1 MPTRPLVTSYRQDL
15 ALFPDRWHHLGIALT
30 ALVLI
35 ALPFV
40 ASPYWLTIANDT
52 MVTIVA
58 AVAMMILTGYT
69 GQISLGHAAFIAL
82 GAYTAGVFGGMHL
95 PFWLAIPAAGCIAAG
110 VGLLVGPFALRLEG
124 LYLAIVTLGLLY
136 LVAHLLM
143 SLPEL
148 TGGASGLEVPM
159 HAWFA
164 EEGALSMSL
173 QEPLE
178 LFGVSLSFE
187 QQLYGIFL
195 AVVLVTAYVSK
206 NIQRS
211 NTGRAMMAV
220 RDHDLA
226 AAVLGVDP
234 ARTKLIAFAV
244 SSFFAGVA
252 GALYGFQT
260 QYLAVETTASLHMS
274 VLYVAIIVFG
284 GLGTTFGAIA
294 GAIGFKVLE
303 PLAHAIGPSI
313 PLVSTLPQADQATL
327 LFALSV
333 IIMLLFEPFG
343 LLGFWLRLKRYFM
356 AWPFRY

>member
-15 ALFPDRWHHLGIALT
+15 KLFPDRWHHLGLLLA
-30 ALVLI
+30 ALVVVGI
-35 ALPFV
+35 PCV
-40 ASPYWLTIANDT
+40 ANAYWLTIANDT
-52 MVTIVA
+52 LVTIVG

-82 GAYTAGVFGGMHL
+82 GAYTAGIFGGLHL
-95 PFWLAIPAAGCIAAG
+95 PFWLAIPAAGLVAAG

-159 HAWFA
+159 YPWFA
-164 EEGALSMSL
+164 EEGELSMSL
-173 QEPLE
+173 REPLE
-178 LFGVSLSFE
+178 VLGVTLTFE
-187 QQLYGIFL
+187 QQLYIVFALVAL
-195 AVVLVTAYVSK
+195 AAAYISK

-234 ARTKLIAFAV
+234 ARTKLIAFGV

-260 QYLAVETTASLHMS
+260 QYLAVETTASLHIS
-274 VLYVAIIVFG
+274 VLYIAIIVFG

-313 PLVSTLPQADQATL
+313 PLVATLPQADQATL
-327 LFALSV
+327 LFAVTV
-333 IIMLLFEPFG
+333 IVMLLVEPFG
-343 LLGFWLRLKRYFM
+343 LLGFWLRLKRYFL

>member
-15 ALFPDRWHHLGIALT
+15 ALFPDRWHHLGIALVT
-30 ALVLI
+30 ACLLAV
-35 ALPFV
+35 PFIV
-40 ASPYWLTIANDT
+40 NAYWLTIANDT
-52 MVTIVA
+52 LVTIVG

-82 GAYTAGVFGGMHL
+82 GAYTAGIFGGMQL
-95 PFWLAIPAAGCIAAG
+95 PFWLAIPAAGGVAAG

-136 LVAHLLM
+136 LVAHVLM

-159 HAWFA
+159 YPWFA
-164 EEGALSMSL
+164 SDGDLPMALR
-173 QEPLE
+173 EPLE
-178 LFGVSLSFE
+178 VLGVSLSFE
-187 QQLYGIFL
+187 QQLYFVF
-195 AVVLVTAYVSK
+195 AVVAVATAFVSK

-226 AAVLGVDP
+226 AAVLGVNP
-234 ARTKLIAFAV
+234 ARTKLIAFGV

-284 GLGTTFGAIA
+284 GLGTTFGAVA
-294 GAIGFKVLE
+294 GAIGFKLLE
-303 PLAHAIGPSI
+303 PLAHAVGPSI

-327 LFALSV
+327 LFALAV
-333 IIMLLFEPFG
+333 IGMLLVEPFG
-343 LLGFWLRLKRYFM
+343 LLGLWLRAKRYFL

>member
-15 ALFPDRWHHLGIALT
+15 ALFPDRWHHLGIALVT
-30 ALVLI
+30 LALV
-35 ALPFV
+35 AVPFL
-40 ASPYWLTIANDT
+40 ANAYWLTIANDT
-52 MVTIVA
+52 LVTIVG

-95 PFWLAIPAAGCIAAG
+95 PFWLAIPAAGGLAAA

-143 SLPEL
+143 SLPDL

-159 HAWFA
+159 YPWFA
-164 EEGALSMSL
+164 SDGDLPMSL
-173 QEPLE
+173 RGPLE
-178 LFGVSLSFE
+178 VLGVSLSFE
-187 QQLYGIFL
+187 QQLYIVFASV
-195 AVVLVTAYVSK
+195 AVATAFVSK

-234 ARTKLIAFAV
+234 ARTKLIAFGV

-284 GLGTTFGAIA
+284 GLGTTFGAVA
-294 GAIGFKVLE
+294 GAIGFKILE
-303 PLAHAIGPSI
+303 PLAHTIGPSI

-327 LFALSV
+327 LFALAV
-333 IIMLLFEPFG
+333 IAMLLIEPLG
-343 LLGFWLRLKRYFM
+343 LLGLWLRVKRYFLT
-356 AWPFRY
+356 WPFRY

>member
-1 MPTRPLVTSYRQDL
+1 MPTRPLVTSYAQDMK
-15 ALFPDRWHHLGIALT
+15 LFPDRWHHLGIVVFALI
-30 ALVLI
+30 LV

-40 ASPYWLTIANDT
+40 ANSYWLTIANDT
-52 MVTIVA
+52 LVTVVA

-82 GAYTAGVFGGMHL
+82 GAYTAGILGGLHL
-95 PFWLAIPAAGCIAAG
+95 PFWLAIPAAGLVAAS

-143 SLPEL
+143 SLPDL

-159 HAWFA
+159 YAWFA
-164 EEGALSMSL
+164 DEDTTSMSL
-173 QEPLE
+173 SDPLE
-178 LFGVSLSFE
+178 LFGLTLSFE
-187 QQLYGIFL
+187 QQLYAIFL
-195 AVVLVTAYVSK
+195 VVALLTAMVSK

-226 AAVLGVDP
+226 AAVLGVNP
-234 ARTKLIAFAV
+234 ARTKLIAFGV

-327 LFALSV
+327 LFALAV
-333 IIMLLFEPFG
+333 IVMLLAEPLG
-343 LLGFWLRLKRYFM
+343 LLGLWLRLKRYFM

>member
-15 ALFPDRWHHLGIALT
+15 GLFPDRWHHVG
-30 ALVLI
+30 LVLGTLLLV

-40 ASPYWLTIANDT
+40 ANAYWLTIANDT
-52 MVTIVA
+52 LVTIVG

-82 GAYTAGVFGGMHL
+82 GAYTAGIFGGML
-95 PFWLAIPAAGCIAAG
+95 MPFWLAIPAAGAVAAA

-143 SLPEL
+143 SLPDL
-148 TGGASGLEVPM
+148 TGGATGLEVPM
-159 HAWFA
+159 YPWFA
-164 EEGALSMSL
+164 SEGELSMAL
-173 QEPLE
+173 RPPLD
-178 LFGVSLSFE
+178 LFGLSLSFE
-187 QQLYGIFL
+187 QQLYFVFVVV
-195 AVVLVTAYVSK
+195 AVITAFVSK
-206 NIQRS
+206 NLQRS

-234 ARTKLIAFAV
+234 ARTKLVAFGV

-252 GALYGFQT
+252 GALYGYQT
-260 QYLAVETTASLHMS
+260 QFLAIETTASLHMS
-274 VLYVAIIVFG
+274 VLYIAIIVFG

-303 PLAHAIGPSI
+303 PLAHAVGPSI
-313 PLVSTLPQADQATL
+313 PLVSTLPQSDQATL
-327 LFALSV
+327 LFALAV
-333 IIMLLFEPFG
+333 IGMLLVEPFG
-343 LLGFWLRLKRYFM
+343 LLGLWLRLKRYFL

>member
-1 MPTRPLVTSYRQDL
+1 M
-15 ALFPDRWHHLGIALT
+15 
-30 ALVLI
+30 
-35 ALPFV
+35 
-40 ASPYWLTIANDT
+40 
-52 MVTIVA
+52 
-58 AVAMMILTGYT
+58 
-69 GQISLGHAAFIAL
+69 
-82 GAYTAGVFGGMHL
+82 
-95 PFWLAIPAAGCIAAG
+95 
-110 VGLLVGPFALRLEG
+110 
-124 LYLAIVTLGLLY
+124 TLGLLY

-143 SLPEL
+143 SLPDL

-159 HAWFA
+159 YAWFA
-164 EEGALSMSL
+164 DEDTTSMSL
-173 QEPLE
+173 SDPLE
-178 LFGVSLSFE
+178 PRAHLSFE
-187 QQLYGIFL
+187 QQLYAIFL
-195 AVVLVTAYVSK
+195 VVALTAMVSK

-226 AAVLGVDP
+226 AAVLGVNP
-234 ARTKLIAFAV
+234 ARTKLIAFGV

-327 LFALSV
+327 LFALAV
-333 IIMLLFEPFG
+333 IVMLLAEPLG
-343 LLGFWLRLKRYFM
+343 LLGLWLRLKRYFM

>member
-15 ALFPDRWHHLGIALT
+15 KLFPDRWQHLGLVVGT
-30 ALVLI
+30 LLLVLV
-35 ALPFV
+35 PF
-40 ASPYWLTIANDT
+40 AANAYWLTIANDT
-52 MVTIVA
+52 LVTIVGA
-58 AVAMMILTGYT
+58 IAMMILTGYT

-82 GAYTAGVFGGMHL
+82 GAYTAGIFGGLYL
-95 PFWLAIPAAGCIAAG
+95 PFWLAIPAAGVVAAG

-159 HAWFA
+159 YPWFA
-164 EEGALSMSL
+164 AEGDLSMSL
-173 QEPLE
+173 REPLGV
-178 LFGVSLSFE
+178 FGLQLSFE
-187 QQLYGIFL
+187 QQLYF
-195 AVVLVTAYVSK
+195 VFVLVAVGAAYVSK
-206 NIQRS
+206 NLQRS

-234 ARTKLIAFAV
+234 ARTKLVAFGV

-274 VLYVAIIVFG
+274 VLYIAIIVFG
-284 GLGTTFGAIA
+284 GLGTTFGAVA

-303 PLAHAIGPSI
+303 PLAHVIGPSL
-313 PLVSTLPQADQATL
+313 PLVSTLPQSDQATL
-327 LFALSV
+327 LFALTV
-333 IIMLLFEPFG
+333 IGMLLVEPFG
-343 LLGFWLRLKRYFM
+343 LLGLWFRTKRYFL